1 MLVLSNHTIVFGIA
15 VLGLGCTS
23 PKTSL
28 DTSNVDSALETG
40 LDGTQCVNSFEPTQM
55 PDQQITEFGT
65 EIPTLESV
73 LPEKLSETELYVDIV
88 QDEIHPAVRLFKPQY
103 ELWSDGEGKRRWV
116 YIPECEKIDSSNM
129 NDWSFPVGT
138 SFQRVLCG
146 QQEGGDAIH
155 REAWTPGEREFV
167 YVSYLWNEEQTE
179 AFKVS
184 PEGMP
189 NVLGTDH
196 DIPSWKQCVECHGT
210 SGARWW

>member
-1 MLVLSNHTIVFGIA
+1 MQVLSSLTITIIGTSLVF
-15 VLGLGCTS
+15 GCTS

-40 LDGTQCVNSFEPTQM
+40 LDGTQCVNTFEPTQM

-88 QDEIHPAVRLFKPQY
+88 QREIHPAIRLFKPQY
-103 ELWSDGEGKRRWV
+103 ELWSDGEDKRRWV

-138 SFQRVLCG
+138 RFFKEFSVGNKKVETRYIERLGPV
-146 QQEGGDAIH
+146 
-155 REAWTPGEREFV
+155 RE
-167 YVSYLWNEEQTE
+167 SL
-179 AFKVS
+179 S
-184 PEGMP
+184 M
-189 NVLGTDH
+189 
-196 DIPSWKQCVECHGT
+196 
-210 SGARWW
+210 